1 MQHFRELKVWQRS
14 HRLTL
19 EIYRLTAKFPSHEQY
34 GVTSQLRRATS
45 SVPANIAEGSKRRQ
59 ARDYAHFLN
68 IAESSLAEAEYFLIL
83 SQDLGYLDEKVT
95 PPLFADIEEICRM
108 LNALHQRVLEKLT
121 PNQTSR
127 RSN

>member
-1 MQHFRELKVWQRS
+1 VQF
-14 HRLTL
+14 
-19 EIYRLTAKFPSHEQY
+19 A
-34 GVTSQLRRATS
+34 LRGT
-45 SVPANIAEGSKRRQ
+45 V
-59 ARDYAHFLN
+59 
-68 IAESSLAEAEYFLIL
+68 AESSLAEAEYFLIL
-83 SQDLGYLDEKVT
+83 SQDLGYVAEEVT